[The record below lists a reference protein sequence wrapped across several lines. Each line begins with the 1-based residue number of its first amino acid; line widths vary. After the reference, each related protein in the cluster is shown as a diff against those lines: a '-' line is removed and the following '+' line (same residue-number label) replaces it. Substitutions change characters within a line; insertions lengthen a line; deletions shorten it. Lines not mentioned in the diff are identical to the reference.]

1 MTHVRRRGA
10 RGMIL
15 LEVMVALAILG
26 FGIASTAAV
35 AVASLDSV
43 RRAQREE
50 RAVQRAAALLNAVAL
65 WPRADLDLHLGT
77 RVEGEMLLRIDRPND
92 ALYEVS
98 IDDSAGRATLLQTA
112 LYRRVAID
120 AIK

>member
-1 MTHVRRRGA
+1 
-10 RGMIL
+10 MIL
-15 LEVMVALAILG
+15 LEVMVALAILA

>member
-92 ALYEVS
+92 ALYDVS